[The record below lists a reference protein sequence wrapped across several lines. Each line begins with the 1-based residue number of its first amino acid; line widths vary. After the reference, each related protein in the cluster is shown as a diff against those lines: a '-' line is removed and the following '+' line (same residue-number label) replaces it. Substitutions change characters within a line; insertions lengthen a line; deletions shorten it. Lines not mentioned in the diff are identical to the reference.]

1 LIAQQEPP
9 QFFEVPATPGFPWKR
24 LTTASSVRVAEQLRE
39 PTPEVQ
45 PMRRQSTLA
54 LLAFV
59 LTSASALAQVAPNP
73 TQHTPASPQ
82 DPVTLYRVTVVS
94 HTTPA
99 INYRPRHDD
108 TPLDFAGTSL
118 LPKAEGHANISGEKG
133 YIQIDAKFD
142 KLEPATR
149 FGPEYLTY
157 VMWAITPEGRAT
169 NLGEL
174 QVKGDDGR
182 LKVTTELQAFAL
194 IVTAEPYF
202 AVTQPSDVV
211 VLENVVRKGLWDNT
225 SGRVEPLQAKYEL
238 LKRGAYLLNT
248 DAGSVRWPAPEPGVP
263 LDLAQARNAVEISRL
278 ARADQYAADTY
289 RKAAMLLADAEEARS
304 RHKDRNKI
312 MMAARQA
319 AQTAE
324 DARIIAL
331 QRQEQIYQEQQRAAA
346 LQRENEARD
355 RARAQEDLR
364 LQAEQQ
370 RLLAEQQRLEA
381 DRQRQAAEEQRQ
393 QAEQQRQL
401 ADQQRLLAD
410 QRAEQEKA
418 AADAARAAAEQGRLE
433 AERQRA
439 DADRVRAEGERARL
453 DADAARAA
461 AEAQA
466 QQARTLAEQ
475 AEREKA
481 QLREQLRVQL
491 NTILET
497 RETARGLVVNVSDV
511 LFDFDSANLKPG
523 AREKIAHVASI
534 LRSHSDLKI
543 QVEGHTD
550 SVGSDGYNLRLS
562 ERRAESVRA
571 SMVQQG
577 VNRDVV
583 GTAGLGES
591 QPVAT
596 NGTAVGRQ
604 QNRRVEIV
612 VSGESIGTT
621 AQR

>member
-1 LIAQQEPP
+1 M
-9 QFFEVPATPGFPWKR
+9 
-24 LTTASSVRVAEQLRE
+24 AEQLPRRDAE
-39 PTPEVQ
+39 E
-45 PMRRQSTLA
+45 PMRHQSIIVVLV
-54 LLAFV
+54 LV
-59 LTSASALAQVAPNP
+59 LTSASVLAQVAPNP
-73 TQHTPASPQ
+73 TQHSPASPQ

-118 LPKAEGHANISGEKG
+118 LPRAEGRANISGEKG
-133 YIQIDAKFD
+133 YIRIDAKFD

-157 VMWAITPEGRAT
+157 VLWAITPEGRAT

-182 LKVTTELQAFAL
+182 LKVTTDLQAFAL
-194 IVTAEPYF
+194 VVTAEPYF

-211 VLENVVRKGLWDNT
+211 VMENVVRKGLWDNT

-238 LKRGAYLLNT
+238 LKRGAYLMNA
-248 DAGSVRWPAPEPGVP
+248 DVGSVKWPAPEPGVP
-263 LDLAQARNAVEISRL
+263 LDLAQARNAVEIARL
-278 ARADQYAADTY
+278 ARADQYSGDTY
-289 RKAAMLLADAEEARS
+289 HKAAMLLADAEEARA

-312 MMAARQA
+312 MMPARQA

-331 QRQEQIYQEQQRAAA
+331 QRQEQLYQEQQRAAA

-355 RARAQEDLR
+355 RALAEQERR
-364 LQAEQQ
+364 LQAEQE
-370 RLLAEQQRLEA
+370 RLVAEQQRLEA
-381 DRQRQAAEEQRQ
+381 DRQRREAEEQRQ
-393 QAEQQRQL
+393 QAEQQR
-401 ADQQRLLAD
+401 LLAD
-410 QRAEQEKA
+410 QRAQQEKA
-418 AADAARAAAEQGRLE
+418 DADAARAAAEQDRLDAE
-433 AERQRA
+433 RQRADVERQRA
-439 DADRVRAEGERARL
+439 DADRVRAEAERARL
-453 DADAARAA
+453 DAEAARAA

-466 QQARTLAEQ
+466 QQARSIAEQ
-475 AEREKA
+475 SEREKA

-523 AREKIAHVASI
+523 AREKVARVAGI
-534 LRSHSDLKI
+534 LKSHPDLKI
-543 QVEGHTD
+543 EVEGHTD
-550 SVGSDGYNLRLS
+550 SIGSDGYNLRLS
-562 ERRAESVRA
+562 ERRAESVRTG
-571 SMVQQG
+571 MVQQG

-583 GTAGLGES
+583 ATAGFGES
-591 QPVAT
+591 KPVAT